1 MLSRPNWRPQ
11 KRRNKR
17 KSGADGLP
25 TLPLCFHWIGSY
37 ANNIALND
45 GSIYTSKAVKP
56 FQSCELDYHHFIN
69 RDGTNVSCCICG
81 LRSFASDGKTSNMIS
96 HIKREHPDHL
106 PYDDMPEHYKQESK
120 EHGMKFKYQRF

>member
-1 MLSRPNWRPQ
+1 MLSRPNWRI
-11 KRRNKR
+11 KRGRKR
-17 KSGADGLP
+17 KSGADRLP